1 MHLGV
6 SEVAG
11 IAIRWLAQDSREARS
26 TRKVAVEKVTG
37 QPAMRESAEHFS
49 IAWSRYRL
57 IGFAEL
63 VVAMGIVLGI
73 WFNGL
78 GLAAGLAVVALMLGA
93 LGFHVRFRDAA
104 KAMVPALL
112 ALAAAGGFVAVQ
124 AVAIW
129 G

>member
-1 MHLGV
+1 MSTVQILLLVLGAV
-6 SEVAG
+6 TASLLLGAG
-11 IAIRWLAQDSREARS
+11 IS
-26 TRKVAVEKVTG
+26 KVTG
-37 QPAMRESAEHFS
+37 QPAMRESADHFS
-49 IAWSRYRL
+49 IAWGRYRL
-57 IGFAEL
+57 IGFAEI
-63 VVAMGIVLGI
+63 AAAIGIVLGI

-93 LGFHVRFRDAA
+93 VGFHVRFRDAV

-112 ALAAAGGFVAVQ
+112 GLAVAGGFVTAQ